1 MLTLPQVME
10 IIDSFLMGASLVF
23 FVFLITERVSSN
35 NSSRCSVCKKKSY
48 CTYVQGG
55 TITPLCAT
63 HFAQHQKKAGKT
75 GRGTPHLPLPSQ
87 RGLTES
93 VKHHQVDENHPCTL
107 CGGKGHPRT

>member
-23 FVFLITERVSSN
+23 FVYLITERVSS

-48 CTYVQGG
+48 CIYVQGG

-63 HFAQHQKKAGKT
+63 HLAQHQKKA
-75 GRGTPHLPLPSQ
+75 
-87 RGLTES
+87 
-93 VKHHQVDENHPCTL
+93 
-107 CGGKGHPRT
+107 